1 MKKKNQCS
9 HITDQ
14 VLPNTEINI
23 TLSETCKRN
32 DAIIRVMHT
41 RFEDESYNFFKFRS
55 VMIYN
60 RLQQIFLCLGGF
72 AVSFSSPLS
81 KYPWY
86 VGSINITDFLSVNF
100 QTHLQS
106 VCSTTCFTICNY
118 AVPSEIWNDTK

>member
-1 MKKKNQCS
+1 MLQIEISEDIRVARRTRLTWNEEKKNQCS

-23 TLSETCKRN
+23 TLCETFKRN

-41 RFEDESYNFFKFRS
+41 KLEDESYNFFKFRS

-72 AVSFSSPLS
+72 AVSFSSSLS
-81 KYPWY
+81 KYP
-86 VGSINITDFLSVNF
+86 
-100 QTHLQS
+100 
-106 VCSTTCFTICNY
+106 
-118 AVPSEIWNDTK
+118 